1 MLMSK
6 YYGYWFYHLP
16 TDKIIQAK
24 DLTEEYCMLNYPQ
37 EYEGPF
43 ENELNACRYKVT
55 HPNAHEEYVKDL
67 EEYWRFCNG
76 ECH

>member
-1 MLMSK
+1 
-6 YYGYWFYHLP
+6 
-16 TDKIIQAK
+16 
-24 DLTEEYCMLNYPQ
+24 MLNCPQ

-43 ENELNACRYKVT
+43 ENELNACRYKAT

>member
-1 MLMSK
+1 
-6 YYGYWFYHLP
+6 
-16 TDKIIQAK
+16 
-24 DLTEEYCMLNYPQ
+24 MLNIPQ

-43 ENELNACRYKVT
+43 ETELNACCYKAT

-67 EEYWRFCNG
+67 EEYWRFCNS